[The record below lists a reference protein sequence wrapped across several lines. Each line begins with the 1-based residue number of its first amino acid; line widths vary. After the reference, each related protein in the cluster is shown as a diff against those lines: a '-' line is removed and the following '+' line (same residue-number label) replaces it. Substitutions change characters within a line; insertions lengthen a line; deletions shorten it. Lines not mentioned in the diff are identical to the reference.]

1 MAEEVLDEVLTDG
14 PGPGQ
19 PGLADEHRA
28 KLDSIVQ
35 QMIKN
40 KESDNDI
47 QMVVNDFKQ
56 KYSTKA
62 TSIQQPKQDQPAFQL
77 SEPTFKAIQKESIV
91 TPSAPN
97 EKINIQKSE
106 IGYIPD
112 EKTYKLQQQ
121 QGKAKV
127 AHEKVNTAL
136 VGNDTQY
143 EKKLRESRRDNFTI
157 ESLRDEYEKNGQI
170 LAPQDEQRLLQ
181 KEKDRL
187 YNLPVTKD
195 ELTDFKTGTILTPK
209 LSRKFIKD
217 LNDKDVAESAY
228 QVDKFNELANDPDPN
243 AHNRIEKINEVAK
256 GIKKGTYVYDPET
269 KTVVQPMGMI
279 GSIMEGVKNKF
290 KADEEHDFLKN
301 TTNDAAIISQLEDER
316 NNPNIDEPIKV
327 PRGKLNEALQSVAE
341 MPVLPMVAGAVGTVG
356 GTFIGNPEL
365 GTVAATALG
374 AYENRKAQYRSTFK
388 QVYNEMRNQGK
399 PEFDAL
405 TEARRQ
411 AENAQEI
418 GTITGAAQGYLG
430 AKIGEIPVKG
440 ASFNL
445 GYQKAVGDFLK
456 KNGSDLGKIV
466 LDAAAQGGIGA
477 AGEITKNKLA
487 QAAGIKRDWDEGT
500 ENAFWGNALMTA
512 GIGAAIK
519 LGRGMSKLNYKT
531 ILSGLTK
538 SVPEEAINSALQEK
552 VSSGEITQ
560 AAADQALNEINQ
572 YREKDG
578 QIPANVTEEARFK
591 IQDNID
597 KINELQAKKEATHE
611 SLQAPIKEQI
621 QKLID
626 DNLALAKD
634 TVKEEKPASGLEKPK
649 EKEAIDFA
657 HELVDE
663 GVLPDTYHDAVKKDP
678 IKFWQTVAQQAQNRD
693 ENWKPLSNPLDE
705 QAVRDN
711 YGDTV
716 VDYAKE
722 LFPAP
727 EIAEIPKS
735 VSVIQPGEIKQPE
748 TITIKPQENAQTIR
762 GDQGEIPIEGNVGEQ
777 RPDTRSENIQLDEG
791 ATPGT
796 PETEQQAGIPAQEGA
811 PEGQEGVEHP
821 TVVPGAK
828 NVYVERPPT
837 QLSFRGLQETANEFG
852 FEDVKNRD
860 RVTDIQER
868 KNAEMQANEWASKG
882 EYQKNIDDLLNRIE
896 NKEHVPTAKQRLILE
911 QYLANEKQKLRDIP
925 KSSPEYDSQLGKV
938 KRIKDIGQIARQE
951 AGAALRLPNEG
962 SLPHPITDEADAMA
976 AKMEANAVDKLT
988 DQQKAEVEAQVE
1000 KYRQRDEEAQA
1011 KISELEA
1018 QVAKLDAQKEFNK
1031 AKSTTKRTKKTAEER
1046 IAYRKSEIEAARE
1059 ALKKLRTGESGLS
1072 SVPLP
1077 GVREL
1082 MAIAPHVKN
1091 IMVDLVAHGVD
1102 NLQDVVKQL
1111 HSEFKEVLEGITEK
1125 NIHDIIAGEYNEKS
1139 KPLSE
1144 LRRQLNDI
1152 RDEAKYINQYEA
1164 LINGKEPKSEKAK
1177 IERNQKV
1184 KEIRDKIKSLKQDI
1198 KESEKFYGE
1207 SDAPE
1212 RKLDKLRDELERI
1225 QDRRRKEKPANGSKE
1240 EKEIS
1245 SREQELRDKIKEA
1258 QAEWD
1263 KEKESGKQRD
1273 RDYAKMETERIRQ
1286 MQRVSDLKEKLEK
1299 LQSGVKDKGKA
1310 TVKKVDTPEI
1320 EALKKQVSDAEKDL
1334 NKTIATEKRVKG
1346 LEEELDRLKQRK
1358 EKEPKDENK
1367 RDISDKEVELK
1378 KQIDDERK
1386 AFNKEKSEAD
1396 KFYKED
1402 IDDDAKK
1409 LIAIKKRNQKLEQ
1422 QIKEKIA
1429 NGQFEKEIKTS
1440 IFDREDIKKNYPRL
1454 RKDALDAISKKEEA
1468 QHEFDLALFN
1478 DEMRKSKWYQKA
1490 GRAGAKIIHT
1500 SKAIMS
1506 GIDDSATFV
1515 QNGLAML
1522 ANPKIGAKAW
1532 LNHAKDAFSNA
1543 RFKRELAAL
1552 HQRPDWEVIKNSGL
1566 EIVEPHSAASK
1577 QVEEAFEQNLL
1588 AQLEIKGIKP
1598 WDYTGGIFERAFTS
1612 MGNNMRLLLFE
1623 KQMAALKDAGITF
1636 ENNPKEYKDAARVI
1650 NELTGRGK
1658 LPQGLAQASPYITP
1672 FIWAPRM
1679 LASTINTLGL
1689 GEVMGLRGKGYY
1701 QNLTPMQR
1709 RFALAQLGRGVGIGV
1724 AIMGAAALGGAK
1736 VDSDPRSVTFGDV
1749 IIGDHHYNVFGRFTP
1764 VVKVLVQA
1772 GLGKR
1777 IKSTGQEQDLDSGKF
1792 GAKTRTDVVAGF
1804 FRGKTTPVVGT
1815 ALNLMEGRN
1824 YFTNEK
1830 FTWKDVP
1837 GSLLQPMSIKEL
1849 RDGWKNDGTETI
1861 LNRFLPAFEGLK
1873 TSDER
1878 DFQKKGGSGGGAGA
1892 TGNLSN
1898 TQKKVTKTKHIS
1910 HKHN

>member
-1 MAEEVLDEVLTDG
+1 MAEEILDEVLTGG

-40 KESDNDI
+40 KESDSDI

-56 KYSTKA
+56 KYSTKQSQA
-62 TSIQQPKQDQPAFQL
+62 QQQKPEQAAFKL
-77 SEPTFKAIQKESIV
+77 SEPTFRAIQKESIV

-106 IGYIPD
+106 VGYIPD
-112 EKTYKLQQQ
+112 EKTYKIQQQ

-127 AHEKVNTAL
+127 AHENVNNAL
-136 VGNDTQY
+136 VGNDAQY

-157 ESLRDEYEKNGQI
+157 ENLRDQYKQNGQI
-170 LAPQDEQRLLQ
+170 LSPQDEQRLLQ

-187 YNLPVTKD
+187 YNMPVTKD

-217 LNDKDVAESAY
+217 LNNKDVAESAY

-269 KTVVQPMGMI
+269 KTVVQPIGMI

-290 KADEEHDFLKN
+290 KNDEEHDFLKN

-316 NNPNIDEPIKV
+316 NNPNVDEPVKV
-327 PRGKLNEALQSVAE
+327 PRGKLNEALQTVAE

-405 TEARRQ
+405 TEARKQ

-440 ASFNL
+440 TSFNL

-531 ILSGLTK
+531 ILNGLTK
-538 SVPEEAINSALQEK
+538 SVPEETINSALQEK
-552 VSSGEITQ
+552 VATGDITQ
-560 AAADQALNEINQ
+560 AAADEALKEIND
-572 YREKDG
+572 YKAKDL

-597 KINELQAKKEATHE
+597 KLNKLQAMKEATHE
-611 SLQAPIKEQI
+611 SLHGPIKEKI
-621 QKLID
+621 QELID
-626 DNLALAKD
+626 QNLALAKE
-634 TVKEEKPASGLEKPK
+634 TVKEEKPVSGLEKSK
-649 EKEAIDFA
+649 EKEAVDFA

-663 GVLPDTYHDAVKKDP
+663 GVLPDTYHDAIKKDP

-727 EIAEIPKS
+727 EIPEIQKS

-762 GDQGEIPIEGNVGEQ
+762 GDQGEVSVEGNVGGQ

-811 PEGQEGVEHP
+811 SEGKEGIGTP
-821 TVVPGAK
+821 PIVPGAK
-828 NVYVERPPT
+828 NVYAEQPPT
-837 QLSFRGLQETANEFG
+837 QLSFRGLQEVANEFG
-852 FEDVKNRD
+852 YEDVKSRD
-860 RVTDIQER
+860 RVSDLQER
-868 KNAEMQANEWASKG
+868 KNAEIEAAKWAAEG
-882 EYQKNIDDLLNRIE
+882 TYQQNIDHILNETEARRL
-896 NKEHVPTAKQRLILE
+896 VPTARQRLHLE
-911 QYLANEKQKLRDIP
+911 QYLANERQRAREMSKN
-925 KSSPEYDSQLGKV
+925 SAEYDRQLLKLQ
-938 KRIKDIGQIARQE
+938 RIKDIGQIARQE

-962 SLPHPITDEADAMA
+962 TVAHPITDESSAMI

-988 DQQKAEVEAQVE
+988 DQQKAEVEAQVD
-1000 KYRQRDEEAQA
+1000 KYKKANEEANA
-1011 KISELEA
+1011 KVAELEEK
-1018 QVAKLDAQKEFNK
+1018 VAKLDAQKEFNK
-1031 AKSTTKRTKKTAEER
+1031 TKSTTKRVKKTAEER
-1046 IAYRKSEIEAARE
+1046 IAFRRSEIEAAK
-1059 ALKKLRTGESGLS
+1059 AALDKLKKGGGPLYA
-1072 SVPLP
+1072 VPLP
-1077 GVREL
+1077 GVAQL

-1091 IMVDLVAHGVD
+1091 IMVDLVAQGVA
-1102 NLQDVVKQL
+1102 NLQDVISHL
-1111 HSEFKEVLEGITEK
+1111 HNEFKDVLDGITEK
-1125 NIHDIIAGEYNEKS
+1125 NIHDIIAGEYNEPGR
-1139 KPLSE
+1139 PLSE
-1144 LRRQLNDI
+1144 LQRQVKDLQE
-1152 RDEAKYINQYEA
+1152 EAKLINQIEA
-1164 LINGKEPKSEKAK
+1164 LENGVEPKNEKAK
-1177 IERNQKV
+1177 RERNQKI
-1184 KEIRDKIKSLKQDI
+1184 KELREKIKDLK
-1198 KESEKFYGE
+1198 KEDGAE
-1207 SDAPE
+1207 
-1212 RKLDKLRDELERI
+1212 
-1225 QDRRRKEKPANGSKE
+1225 
-1240 EKEIS
+1240 
-1245 SREQELRDKIKEA
+1245 ELR
-1258 QAEWD
+1258 
-1263 KEKESGKQRD
+1263 
-1273 RDYAKMETERIRQ
+1273 
-1286 MQRVSDLKEKLEK
+1286 
-1299 LQSGVKDKGKA
+1299 
-1310 TVKKVDTPEI
+1310 
-1320 EALKKQVSDAEKDL
+1320 
-1334 NKTIATEKRVKG
+1334 
-1346 LEEELDRLKQRK
+1346 
-1358 EKEPKDENK
+1358 
-1367 RDISDKEVELK
+1367 
-1378 KQIDDERK
+1378 
-1386 AFNKEKSEAD
+1386 
-1396 KFYKED
+1396 
-1402 IDDDAKK
+1402 
-1409 LIAIKKRNQKLEQ
+1409 AIKKRNEEQ
-1422 QIKEKIA
+1422 QKKIKEKIDK
-1429 NGQFEKEIKTS
+1429 GQFGKETKKS
-1440 IFDREDIKKNYPRL
+1440 IFDREDVKQKHPQL
-1454 RKDALDAISKKEEA
+1454 RKEALDAIAAKEEA
-1468 QHEFDLALFN
+1468 QHEFDLALYN
-1478 DEMRKSKWYQKA
+1478 DEMKRRNWWQKTT
-1490 GRAGAKIIHT
+1490 GFGGKLVHT
-1500 SKAIMS
+1500 SKALLS

-1522 ANPKIGAKAW
+1522 ANPKTGAKVW
-1532 LNHAKDAFSNA
+1532 LKHWKDAFSDAN
-1543 RFKRELAAL
+1543 FKRELTAL
-1552 HQRPDWEVIKNSGL
+1552 HQRPDWDIIQKSGL
-1566 EIVEPHSAASK
+1566 DVVEPHSAASK

-1588 AQLEIKGIKP
+1588 AGKIKINGKDYQP
-1598 WDYTGGIFERAFTS
+1598 WKYTGGIFERAFTS
-1612 MGNNMRLLLFE
+1612 MGNNFRVALFDKRMKMLLDE
-1623 KQMAALKDAGITF
+1623 GKTF
-1636 ENNPKEYKDAARVI
+1636 ESHPQEYKAAAQAI
-1650 NELTGRGK
+1650 NDLTGRAK
-1658 LPQGLAQASPYITP
+1658 LPNSIAQASPWLTP
-1672 FIWAPRM
+1672 IIWAPRL
-1679 LASTINTLGL
+1679 LASTLNTLGL
-1689 GEVMGLRGKGYY
+1689 SDVAFTVMGKGEKGYY
-1701 QNLTPMQR
+1701 RSLTPTQR
-1709 RFALAQLGRGVGIGV
+1709 KFALGQLGKGIGMGV
-1724 AIMGAAALGGAK
+1724 AVMGAASLAGAK
-1736 VDSDPRSVTFGDV
+1736 VDCDPRSVTFGD
-1749 IIGDHHYNVFGRFTP
+1749 IIVGDHHFNVFGRYTP
-1764 VVKVLVQA
+1764 VIKTIVQA
-1772 GLGKR
+1772 AYGVRLKNG
-1777 IKSTGQEQDLDSGKF
+1777 EPQDLDSGKF
-1792 GAKTRTDVVAGF
+1792 GAKTRAGVIGGF
-1804 FRGKTTPVVGT
+1804 FRGKMTPMAGT
-1815 ALNLMEGRN
+1815 VYDLLAGTN
-1824 YFTNEK
+1824 YYTGKK
-1830 FTWKDVP
+1830 FTVKDLP
-1837 GSLLQPMSIKEL
+1837 EALLQPMSVKEL
-1849 RDGWKNDGTETI
+1849 RDGWRNDGTATI
-1861 LNRFLPAFEGLK
+1861 LNRFLPAFEGIK

-1878 DFQKKGGSGGGAGA
+1878 DFQKNNSGG
-1892 TGNLSN
+1892 NKS
-1898 TQKKVTKTKHIS
+1898 KKSTHSKANHIS